1 MIFEQSYLILLLM
14 KNDIISKKIETLII
28 QKMLQ

>member
-14 KNDIISKKIETLII
+14 KNDIISKKIETLIF